1 MGEGGNKPRTAL
13 PLCLTSKLLGEK
25 ENKFKK
31 LVLGK
36 FPKCN
41 YINLI
46 FVNYYFFLTGWSIIC
61 NFDHVVKDQDSQEE
75 QRKTSVVEK

>member
-1 MGEGGNKPRTAL
+1 MGEGGNKARTAL

-36 FPKCN
+36 
-41 YINLI
+41 LI
-46 FVNYYFFLTGWSIIC
+46 TNKTFFLNAITLLIIVNYYFFTYL
-61 NFDHVVKDQDSQEE
+61 
-75 QRKTSVVEK
+75 